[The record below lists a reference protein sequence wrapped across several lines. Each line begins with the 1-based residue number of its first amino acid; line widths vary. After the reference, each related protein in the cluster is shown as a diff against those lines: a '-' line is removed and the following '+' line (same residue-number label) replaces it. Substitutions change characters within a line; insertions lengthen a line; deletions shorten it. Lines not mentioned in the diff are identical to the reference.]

1 MSECNN
7 VQLVFDSVLEP
18 ELLKKKL
25 NIPTAQSQEDKY
37 FRECFTLIGANKLL
51 REQVADA
58 DSMIEEILCSLN
70 YGPDNEFVRQA
81 IDIYNQKWYGG
92 R

>member
-37 FRECFTLIGANKLL
+37 FRKCFTLIGANKLL
-51 REQVADA
+51 REKVMANKLK
-58 DSMIEEILCSLN
+58 EIKN
-70 YGPDNEFVRQA
+70 D
-81 IDIYNQKWYGG
+81 
-92 R
+92 

>member
-7 VQLVFDSVLEP
+7 VQLVFDSVLES
-18 ELLKKKL
+18 
-25 NIPTAQSQEDKY
+25 TAKSQEDKY
-37 FRECFTLIGANKLL
+37 YRECFTLIGANKLL

-70 YGPDNEFVRQA
+70 YGPDNEFIRQA